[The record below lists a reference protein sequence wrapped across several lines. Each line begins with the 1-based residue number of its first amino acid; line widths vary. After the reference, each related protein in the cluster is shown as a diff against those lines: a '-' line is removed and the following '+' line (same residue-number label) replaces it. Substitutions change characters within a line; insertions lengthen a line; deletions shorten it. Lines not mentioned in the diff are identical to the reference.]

1 MVNFDATTH
10 TFTNEEGKKLI
21 SITTLLAKHNLAPS
35 YENISTDFLKKY
47 SDRGTLI
54 HEEISNY
61 IKTGEVG
68 FSKELQDFIDYTD
81 KNEIT
86 FVDSEF
92 MLYNDH
98 IAGICDFLY
107 KDKEGKLHRVDF
119 KTTSTKH
126 NDSVSWQLSLYDYL
140 DTRKADYFEV
150 WYFQNNEL
158 EVVSLR
164 PKEIKEIEK
173 LIEDDKLGITYT
185 PTLEISLQTQHE
197 IEKLQIYID
206 NLKALQDDANKKLDE
221 LKSML
226 VEKMETHNIKKI
238 TTDYFTI
245 TYVEPSIKKTIDSK
259 RLKKELPQVYE
270 EYTNTTQSK
279 GYVKI
284 KIKEK
289 E

>member
-10 TFTNEEGKKLI
+10 TFTNENGEKLI